1 MRRDRGFTLIE
12 LLIVVAI
19 IGIVAAIAIPNLIN
33 AINKGRQK
41 RTMAD
46 MRTIASAIGEYATDN
61 NFYPRSQTAMG
72 TLYSFVNPFYIKIS
86 VTEDGWRTP
95 YDVESD
101 AIGDGYTLISYGK
114 NKRQDT
120 YAFGTT
126 QNFDCDIYH
135 VNGSFTMWPDGTQRD

>member
-61 NFYPRSQTAMG
+61 NYYPRSQTTMG
-72 TLYSFVNPFYIKIS
+72 TLYSFVNPLLHQ
-86 VTEDGWRTP
+86 DQRHRGWLAHPVQR
-95 YDVESD
+95 VLGSD
-101 AIGDGYTLISYGK
+101 
-114 NKRQDT
+114 R
-120 YAFGTT
+120 
-126 QNFDCDIYH
+126 
-135 VNGSFTMWPDGTQRD
+135 